1 MGQRYARQPIIL
13 YECADCG
20 SYVAD
25 QLVHEEWHHHHPPVP
40 DELLDALAQLS
51 FQSAVRPGAGLPFP
65 SEVGDSA
72 EAKEFGHLLFSVAR
86 EHFDPEHQRLQWSEG
101 FTGAA
106 GPGPLKEWGRK
117 FGWAAPH
124 DTGEAMVYVAAGNIP
139 AVDRL
144 PCGQYDNPGPSVC
157 HTETMP
163 DGSEGQV
170 LTNPDRLE
178 VHWSR
183 PDGTYVFAIV
193 DATFRNNSLTPSQAA
208 LPTLDQL
215 KAFVMDP
222 RLVLP

>member
-1 MGQRYARQPIIL
+1 MGQRYAREPIVL
-13 YECADCG
+13 HACADCG
-20 SYVAD
+20 AYVAD
-25 QLVHEEWHHHHPPVP
+25 QLVHNEWHHHHPPVS
-40 DELLDALAQLS
+40 DELLNALAQLS
-51 FQSAVRPGAGLPFP
+51 FQSSVAPGARLPFP
-65 SEVGDSA
+65 SAAGDST
-72 EAKEFGHLLFSVAR
+72 EAKEFGQLLYSVAR
-86 EHFDPEHQRLQWSEG
+86 EHFDPGHQRLQWSEG
-101 FTGAA
+101 FTGGG
-106 GPGPLKEWGRK
+106 GPGALKEWGRK

-124 DTGEAMVYVAAGNIP
+124 DTGEAMVYVAVGNIP
-139 AVDRL
+139 AADRL
-144 PCGQYDNPGPSVC
+144 PCGQYDNPGPSAC

-163 DGSEGQV
+163 DGSEAQV

-208 LPTLDQL
+208 LPMLDQL